1 MNWFPNY
8 TCMACGTEIQS
19 SANAY
24 LCPKCMQQLPIMT
37 ETQTGHF
44 SPFVYE
50 EPIRSM
56 ILKLKY
62 ASNGFIAKALAPYL
76 AAVYLQKI
84 KNLFDKPP
92 IIIPV
97 PLHRS
102 RHNERGYNQSAVLAK
117 ELSGYLNLPVVTN
130 VLIRTK
136 KTIIQKKMDAASRA
150 SNLRNA
156 FTVDPT
162 KIKEIQ
168 DQNILLIDDVYTTG
182 ATTHEC
188 ATTLRHIS
196 VRNVIILTIASVI

>member
-8 TCMACGTEIQS
+8 SCMACGTEIQS
-19 SANAY
+19 SANSY

-37 ETQTGHF
+37 ETQTSHF
-44 SPFVYE
+44 SPFIYE
-50 EPIRSM
+50 EPIRNM

-76 AAVYLQKI
+76 AAVYIQKI

-102 RHNERGYNQSAVLAK
+102 RHHERGYNQSAVLAK

-130 VLIRTK
+130 ILIRNK

-168 DQNILLIDDVYTTG
+168 NQNILLIDDVYTTG

-188 ATTLRHIS
+188 ATTLRHNS